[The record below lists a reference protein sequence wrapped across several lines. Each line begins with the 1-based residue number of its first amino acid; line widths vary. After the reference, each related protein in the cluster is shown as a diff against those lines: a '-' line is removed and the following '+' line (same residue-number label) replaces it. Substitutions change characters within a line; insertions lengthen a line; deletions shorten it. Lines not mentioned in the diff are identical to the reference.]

1 MDARQVVIGID
12 IAASRPCVAVAI
24 HGGHQLDV
32 AGWREADE
40 RVKGD
45 RARLLDWVSDLAP
58 AVVGVDAPQRPKRE
72 LPGGA
77 SHSRACDAA
86 LLHRRIGVYQVP
98 TRAEAAAAGRRY
110 AWMETGWAYFKELG
124 RRGFERPTPGALP
137 GELGQAP
144 AALEVYPHAGFVTL
158 LGGTPPPKST
168 RDGLRLRVLALRHL
182 GLRWDDYYDHDS
194 LDALM
199 AAYTAW
205 RFLQGL
211 ASPLGDERDGLVWL
225 PVPGHDVLGSYGRL
239 GARDA
244 AAAVARLGAR

>member
-1 MDARQVVIGID
+1 MDAGQVVIGID
-12 IAASRPCVAVAI
+12 IAASRPRVAVAL
-24 HGGHQLDV
+24 HCGRQLDV
-32 AGWREADE
+32 AGWYEADE
-40 RVKGD
+40 RIEGD
-45 RARLLDWVSDLAP
+45 RARLLDLVVGLGPS
-58 AVVGVDAPQRPKRE
+58 VVGVDAPQKPKRA

-98 TRAEAAAAGRRY
+98 TRAEVAAAGRRY
-110 AWMETGWAYFKELG
+110 SWMEAGWSYFRELG
-124 RRGFERPTPGALP
+124 RRGFEPPAPGALP

-144 AALEVYPHAGFVTL
+144 AALEVYPHAGFVSL

-168 RDGLRLRVLALRHL
+168 REGLSLRVLALRQL

-199 AAYTAW
+199 AAFTAR

-211 ASPLGDERDGLVWL
+211 ASPLGDTRDGLIWL
-225 PVPGHDVLGSYGRL
+225 PVPEHDVLASYEPL
-239 GARDA
+239 DARDA
-244 AAAVARLGAR
+244 SAALARLGSR

>member
-1 MDARQVVIGID
+1 MDAGQVVIGID
-12 IAASRPCVAVAI
+12 IAASRPCVAVALRC
-24 HGGHQLDV
+24 GRQLDV
-32 AGWREADE
+32 EAWFEADE
-40 RVKGD
+40 RVDGD
-45 RARLLDWVSDLAP
+45 RARLLDRVAGFHPS
-58 AVVGVDAPQRPKRE
+58 VVGIDAPQKPKRA

-77 SHSRACDAA
+77 SHSRSCDAA

-110 AWMETGWAYFKELG
+110 AWMETGWAYFRELG
-124 RRGFERPTPGALP
+124 RRGFEQPLPGALP

-168 RDGLRLRVLALRHL
+168 REGLRLRVLTMRRL
-182 GLRWDDYYDHDS
+182 GLRWDDFYDHDS

-211 ASPLGDERDGLVWL
+211 ASPLGDARDGLIWL
-225 PVPGHDVLGSYGRL
+225 PVPEHEVLGTYERL
-239 GARDA
+239 TARDA
-244 AAAVARLGAR
+244 ATALTRVGTR